1 MGRQGAAMNE
11 RNRFQAIAFVTFVR
25 WLESAAPLQS
35 GLMGKVL
42 SGDRRLLAPL
52 LSCDCQE
59 DRYE

>member
-1 MGRQGAAMNE
+1 MNE
-11 RNRFQAIAFVTFVR
+11 RNRVQTITFVG

-52 LSCDCQE
+52 LSCARQE